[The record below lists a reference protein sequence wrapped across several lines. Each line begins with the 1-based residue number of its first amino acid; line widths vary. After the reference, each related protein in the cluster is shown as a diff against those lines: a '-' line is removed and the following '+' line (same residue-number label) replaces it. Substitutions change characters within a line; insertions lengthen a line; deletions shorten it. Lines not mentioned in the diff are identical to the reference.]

1 MLPFPPLNNAFS
13 VLFHNVAGALLREGS
28 SLLLLGSVRL
38 NPLQPALQ
46 HSLTPALHPHFSSI
60 PLLLP
65 AGRFAGEIL
74 LAVCM
79 QGGPGALRC
88 SADDG

>member
-1 MLPFPPLNNAFS
+1 MEMEAS
-13 VLFHNVAGALLREGS
+13 DALLEVTRKGKAAGGELRF
-28 SLLLLGSVRL
+28 SLHSAH
-38 NPLQPALQ
+38 PQQ

-74 LAVCM
+74 LASAA
-79 QGGPGALRC
+79 GGPGAVEMQC
-88 SADDG
+88 